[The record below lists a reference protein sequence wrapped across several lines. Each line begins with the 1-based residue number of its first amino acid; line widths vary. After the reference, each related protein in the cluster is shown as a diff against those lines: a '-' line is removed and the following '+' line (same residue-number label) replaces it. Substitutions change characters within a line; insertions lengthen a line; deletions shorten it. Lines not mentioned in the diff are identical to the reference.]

1 MCTCTH
7 VGMTMYRKEFPLQVR
22 SGNDG
27 DGTGKEVISH
37 FMLVTP
43 RLSKSFKTRVYSHI
57 TCAIKKKERENKD
70 VFKWSKVQGCGI
82 VAIWGPRCSPYP
94 AALPTEPLHSPSGK
108 IK

>member
-1 MCTCTH
+1 M
-7 VGMTMYRKEFPLQVR
+7 R

-57 TCAIKKKERENKD
+57 TCAIKKKRERIKMCLSGPKFKVVVLLLFGVPD
-70 VFKWSKVQGCGI
+70 VPHTLQ
-82 VAIWGPRCSPYP
+82 PSP
-94 AALPTEPLHSPSGK
+94 LSHSTAHLAK
-108 IK
+108 